1 MTRIQSS
8 GTKGYHTAANLL
20 GVKIDSTP
28 YVVDL
33 TLSTDE
39 GIATPRV
46 VVRNKKKAHL
56 KINSLMPR
64 GGREDVRV
72 VGQAIVP
79 PPVDL
84 ITNVVG
90 APTRDDI
97 LQICAAIDD
106 NRTHVVV
113 NADVFERASEMWK
126 QRVRTY
132 VYSIKPNASAF
143 AVLAVGIVLAP
154 YAGLQPT
161 LANAINNG
169 FIAPL
174 PTVN

>member
-33 TLSTDE
+33 TLSTD
-39 GIATPRV
+39 GVATPRV
-46 VVRNKKKAHL
+46 VVRNKKRAHS
-56 KINSLMPR
+56 KINSLMSQ
-64 GGREDVRV
+64 REDVRV
-72 VGQAIVP
+72 VGEVSVP
-79 PPVDL
+79 SPVDL
-84 ITNVVG
+84 INTVVG
-90 APTRDDI
+90 APTMDDI

-113 NADVFERASEMWK
+113 NADVFERTSEMWTEC
-126 QRVRTY
+126 VRTY

-161 LANAINNG
+161 LANAINNE
-169 FIAPL
+169 FITPNA
-174 PTVN
+174 